1 MIRDPWLPCLALYA
15 IVCSKQNERM
25 RQRIVRND
33 GSVAL
38 PRKLREQANLR
49 AGGPVCIRATEDGLL
64 ITAGEERDPDQ
75 WWFWTE
81 EWQKGEREV
90 DAAIARGDGQRVFM
104 SGEEFIAE
112 LTRVHEEALRNGR

>member
-1 MIRDPWLPCLALYA
+1 
-15 IVCSKQNERM
+15 M

-33 GSVAL
+33 GSIAI
-38 PRKLREQANLR
+38 PRELREQANLR
-49 AGGPVCIRATEDGLL
+49 AGAPVCIRATEDGLL

-90 DAAIARGDGQRVFM
+90 DAAIARGEHGTLYLSDD
-104 SGEEFIAE
+104 EFDA
-112 LTRVHEEALRNGR
+112 ALRARLNPY

>member
-1 MIRDPWLPCLALYA
+1 MAARTRHIGGGRFVVA
-15 IVCSKQNERM
+15 IPVGQRQNGPM

-33 GSVAL
+33 GSVAI
-38 PRKLREQANLR
+38 PRALREQANLR
-49 AGGPVCIRATEDGLL
+49 AGEPVCIRATEDGLL

-90 DAAIARGDGQRVFM
+90 DEAIARGERGTVYL
-104 SGEEFIAE
+104 SA
-112 LTRVHEEALRNGR
+112 HEMEAAFAARQKRE